1 MPAKQVRSGSNVA
14 DLITSAG
21 LFGNALAKD
30 QESQSSDQTAAAKNT
45 RRHVTSRANSVDPPA
60 LIATGLLSRS
70 ASAKLQPP
78 VSSWS
83 ATLTKQSSHDV
94 PTSVRPTEESVQEAS
109 SLVAATSMLRNTT
122 SSSGFQISAA
132 KPSLLAHIQAVSQ
145 QAVSSLTARQQSC
158 SHGQPHSEVN
168 ASGTD
173 AAQASVS
180 DELAGAAIAAKHVSS
195 PAVAAANPQVQSE
208 WGAPSVSPKLSTTRQ
223 RSSDSIFGGSD
234 AEVQEAQA
242 DLPAGKAQQSGSAV
256 ARQGN
261 RLTDEMLQFTIRE
274 AQATA
279 ANADISRRK
288 AERRAQKLDKEVS
301 HLQAQLTNHQ
311 RQTDILQQQVAD
323 ASAASDQ
330 QKLSHQCTLALLDQ
344 AHLKQL
350 SQLQKQLHK
359 QLTYHSEAETKLK
372 AQLVEQTDLT
382 QQLRRAMTDLELD
395 HHTLKR
401 KSAEEQAVT
410 KMLLKQQADSAA
422 QTPSMQDSEPAA
434 EGTATDI
441 HKENAR
447 SDPQPAAQ
455 NPFLSVSAPAS
466 KTLVLEAD
474 VLRGEARV
482 LREGLAKAEAAV
494 QKLTQARREDELQ
507 RSTKLSQLERSLNEL
522 EKKHQG
528 SAAVLDQTIAA
539 MQTRTSIL
547 LQQRQSGQDDAAAAL
562 PGPTS
567 NSPQLQVL
575 SDMNEQLASEN
586 AALVGELAK
595 LQRKQRQQ
603 REDEGRQRQGPSLV
617 AGIPAHQL
625 ESLLSLPGTSP
636 AAAVVVPCSS
646 SSSSVPLDMLE
657 AHTEAQDADKA
668 QKKSVAQ
675 REMVPEAWDAS
686 HSVLQWRAQTLETQ
700 VELTRLRAEGV
711 ILRAEAA
718 KALAEAQTAQG
729 VINML
734 QRQLNAA
741 HSQHDKEVKEL
752 RRATE
757 RRSEELTQQLPKTND
772 DSSQQVQA
780 IRDDHAKQRHAWASA
795 RRTLQAQQSSLQDEC
810 NDLACQLAE
819 RDQQLRA
826 RDERISYLKK
836 LLEEANLAVTSRRNS
851 EAVALDVELGSG
863 PLVSSGSKESS
874 GPGHPE
880 RTPSN
885 VEPNLDLPAR
895 LTLQR
900 YRNEASAAKY
910 EMTALMKEL
919 KRHKKE
925 SERVQLQQQL
935 SIRGLKEQV
944 NLAQQALQ
952 QQVIMQFNFLIAWS
966 QNSRSHSINSLVL
979 TRPDCLCNK
988 WLCRSMRAYLCL
1000 RMCMAASVF
1009 LSVSVCLCA

>member
-1 MPAKQVRSGSNVA
+1 MIKPLLTLKKTWITCRRRTCLHVAVLCMPAKQVRSGSNVA

-311 RQTDILQQQVAD
+311 RQTDILQQ
-323 ASAASDQ
+323 
-330 QKLSHQCTLALLDQ
+330 
-344 AHLKQL
+344 
-350 SQLQKQLHK
+350 
-359 QLTYHSEAETKLK
+359 
-372 AQLVEQTDLT
+372 
-382 QQLRRAMTDLELD
+382 
-395 HHTLKR
+395 
-401 KSAEEQAVT
+401 
-410 KMLLKQQADSAA
+410 
-422 QTPSMQDSEPAA
+422 QDSEPAA

-952 QQVIMQFNFLIAWS
+952 QQVEVNEVQQSAHQHELHAATAETSSLQS
-966 QNSRSHSINSLVL
+966 QLQAADTQIYVTDTQLQASRLNMRYLKVRQQLSQAAPVL
-979 TRPDCLCNK
+979 
-988 WLCRSMRAYLCL
+988 SYVQAYE
-1000 RMCMAASVF
+1000 
-1009 LSVSVCLCA
+1009 VSCGPEEPGSSEATQH

>member
-1 MPAKQVRSGSNVA
+1 MIKPLLTLKKTWITCRRRTCLHVAVLCMPAKQVRSGSNVA

-311 RQTDILQQQVAD
+311 RQTDILQQQ
-323 ASAASDQ
+323 
-330 QKLSHQCTLALLDQ
+330 
-344 AHLKQL
+344 
-350 SQLQKQLHK
+350 
-359 QLTYHSEAETKLK
+359 
-372 AQLVEQTDLT
+372 
-382 QQLRRAMTDLELD
+382 
-395 HHTLKR
+395 
-401 KSAEEQAVT
+401 
-410 KMLLKQQADSAA
+410 
-422 QTPSMQDSEPAA
+422 DSEPAA

-547 LQQRQSGQDDAAAAL
+547 LQQRQS
-562 PGPTS
+562 GPTS

-952 QQVIMQFNFLIAWS
+952 QQVEVNEVQQSAHQHELHAATAETSSLQS
-966 QNSRSHSINSLVL
+966 QLQAADTQIYVTDTQLQASRLNMRYLKVRQQLSQAAPVL
-979 TRPDCLCNK
+979 
-988 WLCRSMRAYLCL
+988 SYVQAYE
-1000 RMCMAASVF
+1000 
-1009 LSVSVCLCA
+1009 VSCGPEEPGSSEATQH